1 LEKIFKY
8 RIHRNN
14 MELNPEI
21 YLIIR
26 RQVLETVKDNLNSE
40 IEKTEKLLQ
49 KAIDRRK
56 NA

>member
-1 LEKIFKY
+1 
-8 RIHRNN
+8 